1 MTVPCPPAASL
12 SLVICLPT
20 PDLGMERLTLLLTLA
35 SACFGQAEPRP
46 EKRNSPDG
54 SEAGASRVGA
64 PPERPPLLS
73 REWTFCPR
81 EATDCPRAADGCAP
95 CTLSRTMSEVHDS
108 SLLLLPP
115 RNRELG
121 LVSVCT
127 ASPAFHGLLD
137 EDSAHGARSS
147 FFLPSDLHCRMPAVS
162 LLTIVQ
168 LPGLHL
174 GQALGAPG
182 CTSYPAVTVGRMS
195 GPREQPPDG
204 L

>member
-54 SEAGASRVGA
+54 SEAGARRVGA
-64 PPERPPLLS
+64 PSERPPLVS

-115 RNRELG
+115 PNRELG

-127 ASPAFHGLLD
+127 VSPAFHGLLD

-147 FFLPSDLHCRMPAVS
+147 FSSFRFALQNACRQ